1 MKAFVSVLVGAV
13 AASVAATD
21 VSSNASSSLFNLPDG
36 YTLVPL
42 SMKGSIEPGGEVM
55 TFNGTVNDIMSQ
67 IQAIKNDFKW
77 DDFLPTTPT
86 TRRHKS
92 KRTKSHIIC
101 KIPDWPSGSRASLLY
116 GYDYLKK
123 IHQPCE
129 VAGGP
134 RKCAMLWCLAGTSIF
149 MCNDNTDTV
158 TRDCGD
164 LASYVLDIIGDLDC
178 IMLWSGS
185 NALIQGQE
193 FDTDGFNI
201 IAGGGGCS
209 E

>member
-1 MKAFVSVLVGAV
+1 MWTYSISSPTVLIYQSIVELLIPSLEARFWSERFDIKSTINITQKSKYESFCLCSGWSCSCQRSGYGNEFSLYTSTSWAILIDN
-13 AASVAATD
+13 SQD

-134 RKCAMLWCLAGTSIF
+134 RKCASM
-149 MCNDNTDTV
+149 
-158 TRDCGD
+158 
-164 LASYVLDIIGDLDC
+164 
-178 IMLWSGS
+178 
-185 NALIQGQE
+185 
-193 FDTDGFNI
+193 
-201 IAGGGGCS
+201 
-209 E
+209 

>member
-1 MKAFVSVLVGAV
+1 MKVIISLLVGAIVAGV
-13 AASVAATD
+13 AAMDPFHA
-21 VSSNASSSLFNLPDG
+21 SNISNGLPDG
-36 YTLVPL
+36 YTAVPL

-67 IQAIKNDFKW
+67 IQTIKHDFKW
-77 DDFLPTTPT
+77 DDFHPTTSFP
-86 TRRHKS
+86 RRHVS

-101 KIPDWPSGSRASLLY
+101 KIPHSFAGSRVNLLY
-116 GYDYLKK
+116 GYDYLKN

-129 VAGGP
+129 VSGGP
-134 RKCAMLWCLAGTSIF
+134 SKCAMLWCLTGTSIW
-149 MCNDNTDTV
+149 MCNDNTDTI

-164 LASYVLDIIGDLDC
+164 MASYVLDIIGDVDC
-178 IMLWSGS
+178 ITQWSGGG
-185 NALIQGQE
+185 ALIQGQE

-209 E
+209 IM

>member
-1 MKAFVSVLVGAV
+1 
-13 AASVAATD
+13 
-21 VSSNASSSLFNLPDG
+21 
-36 YTLVPL
+36 
-42 SMKGSIEPGGEVM
+42 
-55 TFNGTVNDIMSQ
+55 
-67 IQAIKNDFKW
+67 
-77 DDFLPTTPT
+77 
-86 TRRHKS
+86 
-92 KRTKSHIIC
+92 
-101 KIPDWPSGSRASLLY
+101 
-116 GYDYLKK
+116 
-123 IHQPCE
+123 
-129 VAGGP
+129 
-134 RKCAMLWCLAGTSIF
+134 

-209 E
+209 ENTDLVWFSFNTNTEFTSLNRSYLGIL